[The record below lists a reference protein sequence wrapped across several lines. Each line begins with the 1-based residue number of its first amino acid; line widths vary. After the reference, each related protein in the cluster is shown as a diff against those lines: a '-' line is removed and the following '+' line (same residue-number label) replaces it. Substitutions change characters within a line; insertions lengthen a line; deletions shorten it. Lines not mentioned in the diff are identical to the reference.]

1 MSVKYEYVVKRPD
14 SKPEIEVWQN
24 DAQRQSY
31 LGRSRLYGYI
41 NLKEFLGHCCIKV
54 RCNRISSGGY

>member
-31 LGRSRLYGYI
+31 LGRSRLW
-41 NLKEFLGHCCIKV
+41 LHQFE
-54 RCNRISSGGY
+54 RISWPLPHKGAL